1 MIFSPQVI
9 WVLWYLWNWPQVFR
23 RIRKLIT
30 DLKKREKYLVFTV
43 VCDVSSRKIT
53 FFAQKHRLSLY
64 EQLWWNY
71 RSFTNFDHC
80 MNNYGQV
87 IGLSLMN
94 CDCELWLW
102 LWIVNSFVANVQN
115 SCAILYWFIFIV
127 LDNFWSFGCCGGVSN
142 NCRLWTWTR

>member
-9 WVLWYLWNWPQVFR
+9 WALWYLWNWPQIFR

-102 LWIVNSFVANVQN
+102 LWIVNSFALGNVWIVYSSFCFSKSLWANSQK
-115 SCAILYWFIFIV
+115 
-127 LDNFWSFGCCGGVSN
+127 GVYKSPFP
-142 NCRLWTWTR
+142 L